1 MDKIAKIVFITLLLS
16 SPVFAQTYFE
26 SNAEDVMC
34 TWKDTNGFSG
44 KDICHIT
51 AQGTNMGET
60 ITVFRIGN
68 RNPEYTISDSGNA
81 SLSIGKNEHNKILWK
96 GKSKEKWVPLKGTS
110 AIQVITISDGM
121 TVKLFRK

>member
-1 MDKIAKIVFITLLLS
+1 MKNLIALTTAFLLS
-16 SPVFAQTYFE
+16 TMPLNAQTYFE
-26 SNAEDVMC
+26 SNAEDVKC

-60 ITVFRIGN
+60 ITEFKIGN
-68 RNPEYTISDSGNA
+68 RTLKYLVSDEGYA
-81 SLSIGKNEHNKILWK
+81 LLSMDKNVIWK
-96 GKSKEKWVPLKGTS
+96 GKAKQKWVPLKGTS
-110 AIQVITISDGM
+110 AIQVIKISNGM